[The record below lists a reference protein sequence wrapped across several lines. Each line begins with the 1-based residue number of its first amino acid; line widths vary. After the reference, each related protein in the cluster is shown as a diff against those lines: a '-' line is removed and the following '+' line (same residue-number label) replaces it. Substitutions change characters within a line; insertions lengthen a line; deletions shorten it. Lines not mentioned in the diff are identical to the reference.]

1 MRKYLLLGVIA
12 TIAAFGQQPAFEV
25 ASIRPAAQITP
36 EMITSGKLHVGMK
49 IDAGR
54 VDIGF
59 ASLRDLVMQA
69 YDVKPF
75 QVTGPDWMAAQRFDI
90 LAKMPDGATKEQV
103 PAMLRALLEERF
115 KLVAHRESREQQVY
129 SLEVSKNGPKFKEAP
144 ATETPAPDAPPKPE
158 GKADLVLGA
167 GDQQVRINRTG
178 GGPGGA
184 QMTMSSSQ
192 TGTTKV
198 TVGPD
203 GQMHME
209 IERMTMA
216 NLAQTLTPMLDL
228 PVVDHTGL
236 TGAFSIM
243 LDLSIQDMMQMARTA
258 GASVPVM
265 SVPLAGPAGA
275 PGGGGPAIAASDPS
289 GGSIF
294 MSVQKLG
301 LKLEKQ
307 KAPVETVVVDS
318 AEKSP
323 TDN

>member
-1 MRKYLLLGVIA
+1 MRKRLLFWAIA
-12 TIAAFGQQPAFEV
+12 ATGAFGQQPAFEV
-25 ASIRPAAQITP
+25 ASIRSAAQITP
-36 EMITSGKLHVGMK
+36 DMITSGKLHVGMK

-54 VDIGF
+54 VDIGY

-69 YDVKPF
+69 YEVKPF
-75 QVTGPDWMAAQRFDI
+75 QVTAPDWMAAERFDI
-90 LAKMPDGATKEQV
+90 LAKIPDGATKEQV

-115 KLVAHRESREQQVY
+115 KLVAHRDSSEKPVY
-129 SLEVSKNGPKFKEAP
+129 SLEVAKNGPKFKEAP
-144 ATETPAPDAPPKPE
+144 APDAAPPKPE
-158 GKADLVLGA
+158 GKADMVIGA

-184 QMTMSSSQ
+184 QMSMSSAEN
-192 TGTTKV
+192 GTTKV
-198 TVGPD
+198 SVGPD

-216 NLAQTLTPMLDL
+216 NLAQTLTPMLDR

-236 TGAFSIM
+236 KGAFTIA

-258 GASVPVM
+258 GV
-265 SVPLAGPAGA
+265 AGAGAGLPIGGPIPPGA
-275 PGGGGPAIAASDPS
+275 PGLAASDPS
-289 GGSIF
+289 GGTIF

-307 KAPVETVVVDS
+307 KEPIETIIVES
-318 AEKSP
+318 AEKNPSE
-323 TDN
+323 N